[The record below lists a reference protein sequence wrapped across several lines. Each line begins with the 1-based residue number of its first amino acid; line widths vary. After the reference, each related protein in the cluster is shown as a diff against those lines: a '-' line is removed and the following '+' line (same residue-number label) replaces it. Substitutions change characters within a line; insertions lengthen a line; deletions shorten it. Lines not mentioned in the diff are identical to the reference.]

1 MWKYLRGKVIMGN
14 NEDKEGDRILNQM
27 SASLVILIAT
37 FGGLRVVWGLFV
49 DSTNYV
55 QYMIELI
62 VYFILFFISIWL
74 AFFKKG

>member
-1 MWKYLRGKVIMGN
+1 MGN

>member
-1 MWKYLRGKVIMGN
+1 MGN
-14 NEDKEGDRILNQM
+14 NRDKEGDRILNQM